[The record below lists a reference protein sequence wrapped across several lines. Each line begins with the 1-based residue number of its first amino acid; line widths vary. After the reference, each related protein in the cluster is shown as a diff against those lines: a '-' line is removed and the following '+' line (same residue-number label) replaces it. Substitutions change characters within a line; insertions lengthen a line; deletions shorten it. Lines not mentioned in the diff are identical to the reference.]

1 MPDREKVIK
10 WLDVC
15 KTADKAV
22 GLKEDYPCRECP
34 YKDLQG
40 CMRELITDALALLKP
55 RILTLDE
62 ALGSDD
68 PVYFESNGR
77 MECWVDAYIS
87 DDLQCAVFYR
97 FRATE
102 FMLPL
107 SRYKKDWRCWSAPP
121 SYEQSKAVKWDA

>member
-1 MPDREKVIK
+1 MAELEKVIK
-10 WLDVC
+10 AL
-15 KTADKAV
+15 
-22 GLKEDYPCRECP
+22 EQCREGKPSCDGCP
-34 YKDLQG
+34 YDIKSAKCLF
-40 CMRELITDALALLKP
+40 LLHSDALELLKP
-55 RILTLDE
+55 RVLTLDE

-107 SRYKKDWRCWSAPP
+107 CRYKKDWRCWSSPP
-121 SYEQSKAVKWDA
+121 SYEQSKAVKWDE

>member
-1 MPDREKVIK
+1 MDKLDKVIK
-10 WLDVC
+10 GLEC
-15 KTADKAV
+15 CTEKAHC
-22 GLKEDYPCRECP
+22 EMAYCP
-34 YKDLQG
+34 YCKEESFDCG
-40 CMRELITDALALLKP
+40 MNDMMKDALELLKP
-55 RILTLDE
+55 RVLTLDE

-107 SRYKKDWRCWSAPP
+107 SRYKKDWRCWSSPP
-121 SYEQSKAVKWDA
+121 LYEQSKAVKWE

>member
-1 MPDREKVIK
+1 MDREKVIK
-10 WLDVC
+10 SLELCVQGSKGCLKDC
-15 KTADKAV
+15 PYTDKGCRVQLEKDALEL
-22 GLKEDYPCRECP
+22 LKEQEARV
-34 YKDLQG
+34 
-40 CMRELITDALALLKP
+40 M
-55 RILTLDE
+55 TLDE

-68 PVYFESNGR
+68 PVYFESKGR

-97 FRATE
+97 FRSTE

-121 SYEQSKAVKWDA
+121 SYEQSKAVKWE

>member
-1 MPDREKVIK
+1 MAELEKVIK
-10 WLDVC
+10 RLENLRDSIATDC
-15 KTADKAV
+15 IHDTYQAI
-22 GLKEDYPCRECP
+22 GT
-34 YKDLQG
+34 
-40 CMRELITDALALLKP
+40 INDALELLKP
-55 RILTLDE
+55 RVLTLDE

-107 SRYKKDWRCWSAPP
+107 SRYKKDWRCWSSPP
-121 SYEQSKAVKWDA
+121 SYEQSKAVKWE

>member
-1 MPDREKVIK
+1 MDKLENVIK
-10 WLDVC
+10 GLECCILRNPD
-15 KTADKAV
+15 DKARCN
-22 GLKEDYPCRECP
+22 DCP
-34 YKDLQG
+34 YEGNCVNRLK
-40 CMRELITDALALLKP
+40 MDALELLKP
-55 RILTLDE
+55 RVLTLDE

-107 SRYKKDWRCWSAPP
+107 SRYKKDWRCWSSPP
-121 SYEQSKAVKWDA
+121 SYEQSKAVKWE

>member
-1 MPDREKVIK
+1 MILMPDREKVIR
-10 WLDVC
+10 LIEEEISICESVNQSYR
-15 KTADKAV
+15 TI
-22 GLKEDYPCRECP
+22 
-34 YKDLQG
+34 DLPVL
-40 CMRELITDALALLKP
+40 RDILALLKP

-68 PVYFESNGR
+68 PVYFESNGK

-87 DDLQCAVFYR
+87 DDLQCAVLYR
-97 FRATE
+97 FCSTE

>member
-1 MPDREKVIK
+1 MSESKLEKVIK
-10 WLDVC
+10 GLEC
-15 KTADKAV
+15 CTEKAHC
-22 GLKEDYPCRECP
+22 EMACCP
-34 YKDLQG
+34 YCKEESFDCG
-40 CMRELITDALALLKP
+40 MNDMMKDALELLKP
-55 RILTLDE
+55 RVLTLDE

-97 FRATE
+97 FRAAE

-107 SRYKKDWRCWSAPP
+107 SRYKKDWRCWSSPP
-121 SYEQSKAVKWDA
+121 SYEQSKAVKWE

>member
-1 MPDREKVIK
+1 MAELYKVIK
-10 WLDVC
+10 CLEICTNESNVC
-15 KTADKAV
+15 GTMCEQCQYDS
-22 GLKEDYPCRECP
+22 DYHRHCHEI
-34 YKDLQG
+34 L
-40 CMRELITDALALLKP
+40 MIDALELLKP
-55 RILTLDE
+55 RVLTLDE

-107 SRYKKDWRCWSAPP
+107 SRYKKDWRCWSSPP
-121 SYEQSKAVKWDA
+121 SYEQSKAVKWE

>member
-1 MPDREKVIK
+1 MDREKVIK
-10 WLDVC
+10 
-15 KTADKAV
+15 
-22 GLKEDYPCRECP
+22 GLELCEIGSGDRCYETECP
-34 YKDLQG
+34 YYGQG
-40 CMRELITDALALLKP
+40 CTESLKDDILELLKP
-55 RILTLDE
+55 RVLTLDE

-121 SYEQSKAVKWDA
+121 SYEQSKAVKWE

>member
-1 MPDREKVIK
+1 MAELEKTIK
-10 WLDVC
+10 ALQSCSVQNDVGC
-15 KTADKAV
+15 Q
-22 GLKEDYPCRECP
+22 LCP
-34 YKDLQG
+34 YFEDRKTYGHEWCTTVMAQ
-40 CMRELITDALALLKP
+40 DALELLKP
-55 RILTLDE
+55 RVLTLDE

-97 FRATE
+97 FHATE

-107 SRYKKDWRCWSAPP
+107 SRYKKDWRCWSSPP
-121 SYEQSKAVKWDA
+121 SYEQSKAVKWE

>member
-1 MPDREKVIK
+1 MDVEKLATAIRKAREE
-10 WLDVC
+10 
-15 KTADKAV
+15 AESV
-22 GLKEDYPCRECP
+22 GLDRITAPFKE
-34 YKDLQG
+34 
-40 CMRELITDALALLKP
+40 TDMILYYLELLKP
-55 RILTLDE
+55 RVLTLDE

-107 SRYKKDWRCWSAPP
+107 SRYKKDWRCWSSPP
-121 SYEQSKAVKWDA
+121 SYEQSKAVKWE